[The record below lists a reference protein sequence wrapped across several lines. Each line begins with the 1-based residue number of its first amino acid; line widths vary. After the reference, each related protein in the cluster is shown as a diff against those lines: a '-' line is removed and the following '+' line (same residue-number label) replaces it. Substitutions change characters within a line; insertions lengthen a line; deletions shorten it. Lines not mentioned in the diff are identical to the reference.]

1 MASISATIL
10 KHHKKQNGTWN
21 VKIRI
26 SQKGSSVYVDTSI
39 VAKKEDLD
47 TKLRLKKIFIDRFL
61 SIELNRMR
69 EEVNALGVKGELMSA
84 VQLKQYFERKDEVLD
99 LFTFFEEWKNRY
111 QGSPGTILKLSDS
124 MKRLKEFIKADSL
137 SPLDLNVKF
146 LQEFQIFLR
155 IPIRKDVIARG
166 SRSNQTIL
174 TTINNVRTIFNAMK
188 DQYNDEDTGHI
199 KIPNDPF
206 RKLVKVKVKPSENR
220 NLSLEQVKSVRDIE
234 LNIEADVIARDLFMF
249 SFYMCGINA
258 ADIFNS
264 LGKKHGARFNYN
276 RSKTVN
282 KRSDNAFMSVKI
294 PDEAKNY
301 IIKYSESLYRRYKTI
316 KSLNNRLS
324 NSLRD
329 IGELLGIERLTFYHA
344 RHTFASLARNEC
356 RFSKDDVAAALN
368 HSSNTI
374 TDVYIAKDWQIV
386 DDVQEGVLALLREK
400 SI

>member
-26 SQKGSSVYVDTSI
+26 SQKGSSVYMDTSV
-39 VAKKEDLD
+39 VALKEHLD

-61 SIELNRMR
+61 SVELNRLR
-69 EEVNALGVKGELMSA
+69 EEVNALGIKGELMTA
-84 VQLKQYFERKDEVLD
+84 AQLKQYFERKEEVLD
-99 LFTFFEEWKNRY
+99 IFLFFEEWKEHY
-111 QGSPGTILKLSDS
+111 QGSPNTIIKLGDS
-124 MKRLKEFIKADSL
+124 IKRLKEFVKKDQL
-137 SPLDLNVKF
+137 SPLDITVKF
-146 LQEFQIFLR
+146 LQDFQLFLR
-155 IPIRKDVIARG
+155 TPIRQDVIARG

-188 DQYNDEDTGHI
+188 DRYNDEDTGFI

-220 NLSLEQVKSVRDIE
+220 NLTLEQIKAIRDLE

-258 ADIFNS
+258 ADIFNNI
-264 LGKKHGARFNYN
+264 GKKHNTRFNYN
-276 RSKTVN
+276 RTKTEN
-282 KRSDNAFMSVKI
+282 KRTDNAFMSVYI

-329 IGELLGIERLTFYHA
+329 IGELIGIDRLTFYHA

-386 DDVQEGVLALLREK
+386 DDVQNGVLALLR
-400 SI
+400 

>member
-26 SQKGSSVYVDTSI
+26 SQKGSSVYMDTSI
-39 VAKKEDLD
+39 TAAKEDLD

-61 SIELNRMR
+61 SAELNRLR
-69 EEVNALGVKGELMSA
+69 EEVNALGIKGELMTA
-84 VQLKQYFERKDEVLD
+84 AQLKQYFERKDETLD
-99 LFTFFEEWKNRY
+99 LFLFFEEWKERY
-111 QGSPGTILKLSDS
+111 QGSPNTIIKLGDS
-124 MKRLKEFIKADSL
+124 IKRLKEFVKSDQL
-137 SPLDLNVKF
+137 SPLDINVKF
-146 LQEFQIFLR
+146 LQDFQIFLR
-155 IPIRKDVIARG
+155 TPIRKDVIARG
-166 SRSNQTIL
+166 SRSNQTIV

-188 DQYNDEDTGHI
+188 DQYNDEDTGFI

-220 NLSLEQVKSVRDIE
+220 NLTLEQIKAIRDLE

-258 ADIFNS
+258 ADIFNN
-264 LGKKHGARFNYN
+264 LGKKHKHRFNYN
-276 RSKTVN
+276 RTKTEN
-282 KRSDNAFMSVKI
+282 KRSDNAFMSVNI
-294 PDEAKNY
+294 PEEAKNY

-329 IGELLGIERLTFYHA
+329 IGELLNIERLTFYHA

-368 HSSNTI
+368 HSSSTI
-374 TDVYIAKDWQIV
+374 TDIYIAKDWKIV
-386 DDVQEGVLALLREK
+386 DDVQNGVLALLREK
-400 SI
+400 TI